1 MTNGSRYPRR
11 VARAEID
18 DGSQRVIVRAGEMV
32 TLAAPGA
39 RAQFQAFNTA
49 RWDSFSQWA
58 NERSNGF
65 ADVCLRRAPALRSYG
80 FTAARSIKTGVGNT
94 SNPYGYVWYPAVGVA
109 WRPYYNGWWAH
120 TRYGWTWRGHD
131 RWSWPTHH
139 YGRWGFNGA
148 SWYWIPSVG
157 WGPAWVSW
165 GVSAGY
171 VSWAPLGWN
180 GSPAI
185 GFWARRDHPAYAP
198 RYDPWRGWT
207 VVPRDQFG
215 PRRAVRP
222 RAIDGNRL
230 DDGVRSAMILQN
242 HGPAYAGS
250 AVPRQ
255 SFTVATGAGN
265 TRRDDPRIDR
275 PGSVRRPQGA
285 ATTPTATPPPGGV
298 PQRRIT
304 DAPAYAPVAPAAPVP
319 TAEPIYSVPRVGSAE
334 RNRGNG
340 DTDRGGRVRATDPR
354 PAERDGER
362 PVVTSA
368 GSPGDDDANR
378 ARPRGGVVDRSP
390 RSGTP
395 STQDSAGGSDNRGG
409 STTRGGYVRGGGSQG
424 GGSQGGGSQG
434 SGSQAG
440 SSQGGRSGGSDA
452 GARPRGGVS
461 SGGASSGGNSGGSTG
476 ARPGGGGGAVRPP
489 R

>member
-1 MTNGSRYPRR
+1 
-11 VARAEID
+11 
-18 DGSQRVIVRAGEMV
+18 MV

-39 RAQFQAFNTA
+39 RPQFQAFNTA

-65 ADVCLRRAPALRSYG
+65 ATSASAAHLPYEVRVYG
-80 FTAARSIKTGVGNT
+80 STLDQDGRWEYL
-94 SNPYGYVWYPAVGVA
+94 NPYGYVWFPAVGVA

-131 RWSWPTHH
+131 RWAWPTHH

-148 SWYWIPSVG
+148 AWYWIPSAG

-215 PRRAVRP
+215 PRRPVRP

-255 SFTVATGAGN
+255 SFTVPPAQATRVATIRASIDQGA
-265 TRRDDPRIDR
+265 
-275 PGSVRRPQGA
+275 VRRPQDA
-285 ATTPTATPPPGGV
+285 ATTPAATPPPGGV

-304 DAPAYAPVAPAAPVP
+304 DAPRTHRSRPRREIRRRADLLRPARRVGRTQPGQRRHRPRRPRARDRSDARRSVTASGRSCTSADSHRETTTRTARGRVAASSIAARAAGRRRRRTRRAAPT
-319 TAEPIYSVPRVGSAE
+319 TAA
-334 RNRGNG
+334 
-340 DTDRGGRVRATDPR
+340 
-354 PAERDGER
+354 
-362 PVVTSA
+362 
-368 GSPGDDDANR
+368 
-378 ARPRGGVVDRSP
+378 ARPHAAATCAAAVHRAVVR
-390 RSGTP
+390 RAV
-395 STQDSAGGSDNRGG
+395 AG
-409 STTRGGYVRGGGSQG
+409 
-424 GGSQGGGSQG
+424 
-434 SGSQAG
+434 GSQAG

-452 GARPRGGVS
+452 ARGRAAASRAAAHRAAATPAARPALARQRRRRRAAAAMTRGFGVPAFRGSEVRRSVLRS
-461 SGGASSGGNSGGSTG
+461 SFFVLRS
-476 ARPGGGGGAVRPP
+476 R
-489 R
+489 

>member
-1 MTNGSRYPRR
+1 
-11 VARAEID
+11 
-18 DGSQRVIVRAGEMV
+18 MV

-39 RAQFQAFNTA
+39 RPQFQSFNTA

-58 NERSNGF
+58 NERSTGSATSASAAYLPNE
-65 ADVCLRRAPALRSYG
+65 VRVYG
-80 FTAARSIKTGVGNT
+80 STLDQDGRWEYL
-94 SNPYGYVWYPAVGVA
+94 NPYGYVWYPAVGVA

-131 RWSWPTHH
+131 RWAWPTHH

-148 SWYWIPSVG
+148 AWYWIPSVG

-185 GFWARRDHPAYAP
+185 GFWANRDHPAYAP

-215 PRRAVRP
+215 PRRPVRP

-242 HGPAYAGS
+242 HGPSYAGS

-255 SFTVATGAGN
+255 SFTAPTGAANG
-265 TRRDDPRIDR
+265 RRDAPRIDR
-275 PGSVRRPQGA
+275 SGAVRRPQDA
-285 ATTPTATPPPGGV
+285 STTPAATPPPGGV

-304 DAPAYAPVAPAAPVP
+304 DAPAYAPVAAAPEIR
-319 TAEPIYSVPRVGSAE
+319 TAEPIYSVPRVGTAE
-334 RNRGNG
+334 RNRGN
-340 DTDRGGRVRATDPR
+340 DDADRGGRVRATDPR
-354 PAERDGER
+354 PAPRDSDR
-362 PVVTSA
+362 PVVTS
-368 GSPGDDDANR
+368 GRSTGDDDSNR
-378 ARPRGGVVDRSP
+378 ATPRSGVVDRSP
-390 RSGTP
+390 RGGTP
-395 STQDSAGGSDNRGG
+395 STQDASGGSDNRGG
-409 STTRGGYVRGGGSQG
+409 SVSRGGYVRGGSQG
-424 GGSQGGGSQG
+424 GSSQGGAAQG
-434 SGSQAG
+434 G

-452 GARPRGGVS
+452 GARPRSGVS
-461 SGGASSGGNSGGSTG
+461 SGGASSGGAGGGNSGSSTG
-476 ARPGGGGGAVRPP
+476 RPAAGGGAVRRPN
-489 R
+489 